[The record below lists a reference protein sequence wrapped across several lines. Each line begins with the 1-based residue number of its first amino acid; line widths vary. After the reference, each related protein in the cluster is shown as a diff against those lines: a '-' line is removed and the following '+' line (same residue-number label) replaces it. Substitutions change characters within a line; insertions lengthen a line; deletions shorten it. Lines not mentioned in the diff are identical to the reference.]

1 MLFTPW
7 RVILAMLADKINIRL
22 EAAPSM
28 VTVFLP
34 INIKDG
40 QKKNQRFIP
49 LALLPYIVR

>member
-1 MLFTPW
+1 
-7 RVILAMLADKINIRL
+7 MLADKSNIRL
-22 EAAPSM
+22 ETAPSM

-34 INIKDG
+34 IKNG